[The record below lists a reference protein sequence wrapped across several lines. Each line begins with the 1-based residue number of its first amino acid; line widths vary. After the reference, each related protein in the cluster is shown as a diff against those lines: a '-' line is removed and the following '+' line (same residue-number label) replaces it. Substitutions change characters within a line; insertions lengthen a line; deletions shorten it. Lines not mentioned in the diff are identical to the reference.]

1 MNLKHSLLMLTA
13 TVSLFGATVTTAS
26 AATIQAL
33 PNQEATRAAHD
44 AVEGS
49 NDSQTATTTQSTDN
63 SSTVVDN
70 DGETATTSQ
79 TKAVVN

>member
-33 PNQEATRAAHD
+33 PNQEATRAAHN
-44 AVEGS
+44 AV
-49 NDSQTATTTQSTDN
+49 
-63 SSTVVDN
+63 
-70 DGETATTSQ
+70 
-79 TKAVVN
+79 